1 MEDLEER
8 LLVQVR
14 QLPHRVSAV
23 HGHRK
28 RLQLLQ
34 ALADSDRQLFLREKE
49 DVRERGRERESAHT
63 HIHKLTERE
72 KDSKRATRATQTT
85 CKNMADIKSVFA
97 SASRPNLI
105 RSPRLSL
112 NSGFL
117 AASHKTRDVC
127 G

>member
-1 MEDLEER
+1 MLNMEDLEER

-14 QLPHRVSAV
+14 QLPHRVRTV
-23 HGHRK
+23 HGHGK

-34 ALADSDRQLFLREKE
+34 ALADSDRQLFLREQE
-49 DVRERGRERESAHT
+49 DTTEHARAHT
-63 HIHKLTERE
+63 HTHTPSERE
-72 KDSKRATRATQTT
+72 GDSKRATRDAYT

-117 AASHKTRDVC
+117 AASHKTRDGC